1 MLTAPLAAAPPKGRV
16 MHATAYCQHGTTASG
31 TITKRGV
38 VAADPNVLPAG
49 TVIQVRSTLRAYSG
63 VYRVEDTGSA
73 IKGRE
78 IDIYVPNCAAA
89 KRFGSRPVTV
99 RILERAPDSRV
110 ASTD

>member
-1 MLTAPLAAAPPKGRV
+1 

-38 VAADPNVLPAG
+38 VAADPKVLAPG
-49 TVIQVRSTLRAYSG
+49 TVIRVKSTLRAYSG

-78 IDIYVPNCAAA
+78 IDIYTPSCAAA
-89 KRFGSRPVTV
+89 KRFGRRPVTV
-99 RILERAPDSRV
+99 HVLEAAPDTRV
-110 ASTD
+110 AATD